1 MRNKIILTSL
11 GAGAL
16 LFVCLYGDYNKGNT
30 ILQRDYIKHQKIEKK
45 IFEFLVDEGVDIPPE
60 RLLSISKM
68 IYRTS
73 KSHNLDYR
81 LMLAIMK
88 VESNYRHDA
97 VSPKGAR
104 GLLQVKPSLAKYIAK
119 DAGVNWGG
127 KKTLD
132 EPEKN
137 IKIGVYFFSMLMRD
151 FESLNLALHAYN
163 MGPTKFKKVLSENTR
178 YNKKFSN
185 LVLKE
190 YDRISSILPS
200 P

>member
-30 ILQRDYIKHQKIEKK
+30 ILQRDYIKHQKIERK

-127 KKTLD
+127 KNTLD

>member
-16 LFVCLYGDYNKGNT
+16 LFVCLYSEYNYGNFPV
-30 ILQRDYIKHQKIEKK
+30 QRFNIKENRIEKK
-45 IFEFLVDEGVDIPPE
+45 IFEFLVNEGVDIPPE
-60 RLLSISKM
+60 RLLPISRM
-68 IYRTS
+68 VYRTS

-81 LMLAIMK
+81 LMLAVMK
-88 VESNYRHDA
+88 VESNYRQNA
-97 VSPKGAR
+97 VSSKGAR
-104 GLLQVKPSLAKYIAK
+104 GLLQIKPSVAKYIAK
-119 DAGVNWGG
+119 DAGIQWGG
-127 KKTLD
+127 NNTLD

-137 IKIGVYFFSMLMRD
+137 IKIGIYFFSMLLRD

-163 MGPTKFKKVLSENTR
+163 MGPTKFKKVLLENTR
-178 YNKKFSN
+178 YNKKFSS

>member
-1 MRNKIILTSL
+1 MRHKIILTSL

-16 LFVCLYGDYNKGNT
+16 LFVCLYGEYNNGNP
-30 ILQRDYIKHQKIEKK
+30 ILLRDYTRQNRIEKK
-45 IFEFLVDEGVDIPPE
+45 IFEFLVDEGVDIHPE

-73 KSHNLDYR
+73 KNHNLDYR

-119 DAGVNWGG
+119 DAGVKWGG
-127 KKTLD
+127 NNTLD

-178 YNKKFSN
+178 YNKKFSK

>member
-30 ILQRDYIKHQKIEKK
+30 ILQRDYIKHHKIERK

-127 KKTLD
+127 KNTLD

>member
-1 MRNKIILTSL
+1 LTSL